1 MENKTTESSRF
12 FYEDPA
18 TVEIPEEEKKKICE
32 EIESIMQA
40 VPYNLGV
47 ALIKVSQLNQYTP
60 LSLEKYFECIK
71 PTFHLLRKSD
81 GTKYTTSTINTV
93 RSAMFSSRLF
103 FKNKDGLFQLNIKN
117 ALDHLKTLQKKKILT
132 EIESKKV
139 RPEPSEKRKIKEE
152 EETKK
157 NDELFGYNLE
167 EETNKK
173 NLKKMLGKKR
183 KFANFY
189 NENQLRKI
197 AGKYLRAFELFNN
210 LLKISSNNENISSQ
224 LNLDMDFVSNYS
236 LTEENSDSYRIIGML
251 TIFRFFRP
259 FLEKN
264 FNSIKVQEKVVQKL
278 SELNNEVR
286 YIQTLHKSQDRL

>member
-1 MENKTTESSRF
+1 MENKTTERSRF

-18 TVEIPEEEKKKICE
+18 TVEIPEEEKKKILE
-32 EIESIMQA
+32 EIEQVIQT

-60 LSLEKYFECIK
+60 LPLEKYFECIK
-71 PTFHLLRKSD
+71 PTFHLLRRAD
-81 GTKYTTSTINTV
+81 GTKYTTSSMNTV

-103 FKNKDGLFQLNIKN
+103 FKNKDGLFQLDIRN
-117 ALDHLKTLQKKKILT
+117 ALNHLNTLLKRKTLNDT
-132 EIESKKV
+132 ESKRIKV
-139 RPEPSEKRKIKEE
+139 EPSEKRRIKDE
-152 EETKK
+152 EETKI
-157 NDELFGYNLE
+157 NDEYFGNNFE

-183 KFANFY
+183 KMVNVF
-189 NENQLRKI
+189 NENLLRKV
-197 AGKYLRAFELFNN
+197 AGKYLKAFGLFNN
-210 LLKISSNNENISSQ
+210 LLKISSANQNISSQ
-224 LNLDMDFVSNYS
+224 LNFDLNLVSNTNLS
-236 LTEENSDSYRIIGML
+236 EENTDTYKIIGML
-251 TIFRFFRP
+251 TFFRFFRP